1 MTDVAETT
9 HSSPGEPHWLERDVL
24 TVPNGLA
31 LAAARC
37 SGARRR
43 AECACSH
50 SRWGTALSLSF
61 LLAFVACLGGG
72 DPR

>member
-9 HSSPGEPHWLERDVL
+9 RSSSGEPHWLERGVL
-24 TVPNGLA
+24 TVPNGMA
-31 LAAARC
+31 LAAVRC
-37 SGARRR
+37 SGARSR
-43 AECACSH
+43 AERACSR

-72 DPR
+72 GLR